1 MRVFISHQWRDKQVA
16 DQLKSQLEELTG
28 SEVWIDYR
36 NLRPGDKIQ
45 DSIDKVLADVDV
57 MLVIWSE
64 HSAVSGGVAAEI
76 ETADELGLRIIPCFI
91 SYDDAG
97 NVDPPVEGAIGQYLG
112 VDFHHFATGVASL
125 SAFLIELR
133 GESASDAAGADDR
146 SMDAEDPRVRLLR
159 GMREAAAYLA
169 NYRNVKGVDD
179 DRRYWVTQIVA
190 ELERY
195 VEKTGDTDTA
205 AQMVA
210 GLEMIRD
217 NDPEAYE
224 AAMARLAPIVG
235 GSTGSGAAPP
245 VAQPEPETSWKPEAP
260 PADML
265 DQALVNAGATGSDMA
280 AYRQAIEAY
289 LANAG
294 NALNA
299 MAAAVTAVQSPAGL
313 QVVQYLNGYLNQGD
327 DLIPDHH
334 GLYGQLDDGWLI
346 LNTAYRLIESGAL
359 TVQQVPIDWNTVMHT
374 DAIVRALIPPQAL
387 AALEQQMMQL
397 LGIIANEI
405 ASYQPWMTPTG
416 GGYSPSMAWGS
427 SWEDEMAQGMAEL
440 GLSF

>member
-16 DQLKSQLEELTG
+16 DELKLRLEGLTG
-28 SEVWIDYR
+28 ADVWIDYR
-36 NLRPGDKIQ
+36 HLRPGDKIQ
-45 DSIDKVLADVDV
+45 ESIDEVLTDVDV
-57 MLVIWSE
+57 MLVLWSE

-76 ETADELGLRIIPCFI
+76 DTADTLGVRIIPCFI

-97 NVDPPVEGAIGQYLG
+97 NVDPPVEGAISQYLG

-133 GESASDAAGADDR
+133 GEGPAEKAVVGAD
-146 SMDAEDPRVRLLR
+146 DPRVRMLR
-159 GMREAAAYLA
+159 RMREGAAYLA

-179 DRRYWVTQIVA
+179 DRRYWVTQIVG

-195 VEKTGDTDTA
+195 VAETSDTDTA

-210 GLEMIRD
+210 GLELIKD

-224 AAMARLAPIVG
+224 AAMARLGPIVG
-235 GSTGSGAAPP
+235 GATGRQTAPP
-245 VAQPEPETSWKPEAP
+245 VAEPDPETSWEAEAP

-265 DQALVNAGATGSDMA
+265 DQALVNAGAAEGDIA
-280 AYRQAIEAY
+280 GYRQAVEAY
-289 LANAG
+289 LNNAG
-294 NALNA
+294 NALSA
-299 MAAAVTAVQSPAGL
+299 MAAAVTAVQSPAGIH
-313 QVVQYLNGYLNQGD
+313 VVQYLNGYLNQGD

-346 LNTAYRLIESGAL
+346 LNTAYRLIESRVL
-359 TVQQVPIDWNTVMHT
+359 TVHQVPIDWNTVMNT

-416 GGYSPSMAWGS
+416 GGYSPSMAWGG
-427 SWEDEMAQGMAEL
+427 SWEDQMAQGMAEL
-440 GLSF
+440 GISF